1 MKELKSEGGGGFVI
15 VAGDEK
21 EKKKKEKRK
30 EKSDRAEFSLFVIKH
45 DDACSSSAEEA
56 KLKHNIT

>member
-1 MKELKSEGGGGFVI
+1 M
-15 VAGDEK
+15 
-21 EKKKKEKRK
+21 KKKKEKRN